1 MLRRG
6 EYPRT
11 DRHVCLRRGA
21 LVSGSGGSKVF
32 TARLLGTLELSVVL
46 NTALICS
53 RLHQTSHTE
62 YYGILSSAHG
72 PVVGPCLPTQLL
84 SLPDWTTLAFL
95 LDLSCLSCDRCT
107 AVRTWLIGATSQTH
121 PVPLGSPSPTEPVPT
136 ECGTTHPLLFLRL
149 TCEPGGLTSLG
160 HSDTLCRKAGD
171 SKIEPLGFRISISL
185 CPGEL
190 ILAPL
195 FSFYCAVEDNNK
207 P

>member
-62 YYGILSSAHG
+62 YYGILNSAHG

-136 ECGTTHPLLFLRL
+136 ECGTTHP
-149 TCEPGGLTSLG
+149 
-160 HSDTLCRKAGD
+160 
-171 SKIEPLGFRISISL
+171 
-185 CPGEL
+185 
-190 ILAPL
+190 
-195 FSFYCAVEDNNK
+195 
-207 P
+207 

>member
-1 MLRRG
+1 MLRRS

-46 NTALICS
+46 NTARICS
-53 RLHQTSHTE
+53 RFHQTSHTE

-95 LDLSCLSCDRCT
+95 LDLSCLSCDGYT

-121 PVPLGSPSPTEPVPT
+121 PVPLGATLDSSSNSLVSLEGSRPWDTVTPCAERP
-136 ECGTTHPLLFLRL
+136 GTPRSNRWDSESLSACVLGSLALRL
-149 TCEPGGLTSLG
+149 YFPF
-160 HSDTLCRKAGD
+160 
-171 SKIEPLGFRISISL
+171 I
-185 CPGEL
+185 
-190 ILAPL
+190 
-195 FSFYCAVEDNNK
+195 VQ
-207 P
+207 